1 MDITTEEVRAI
12 IRHYVNSRIA
22 DPQEADRMY
31 CNILAELIMI
41 YRLGLTIGVNL
52 NPLQAMEVILMAR
65 REQIQEARDE
75 QREL

>member
-1 MDITTEEVRAI
+1 MDITTEEVRLI
-12 IRHYVNSRIA
+12 IRQYVNSRIT
-22 DPQEADRMY
+22 DPQEAVRMY

-41 YRLGLTIGVNL
+41 HRLGLTIGLNL
-52 NPLQAMEVILMAR
+52 NPLQAMEIIIMAR

>member
-1 MDITTEEVRAI
+1 MDITTEEVRLI
-12 IRHYVNSRIA
+12 IRQYVNSRIA

-41 YRLGLTIGVNL
+41 HRLGLTIGLNL
-52 NPLQAMEVILMAR
+52 NPLQAMEIIIMAR